1 MLTTY
6 GHNILTMKDKII
18 ELYVNQK
25 LSMISVCKAVRM
37 APKTVRKILLDNGH
51 EIRSKNAT
59 RQHDIDEVLLRK
71 LYINNDLS
79 YVQIAK
85 KLGVSNGTVHNY
97 LKKFKL
103 NNKQPLWDAARLERC
118 RQLLLE
124 HKEYQTVA
132 DILGCSR
139 SAVENKNR
147 ENWNIPM
154 SIWTEQEDEIKA
166 YLETTR
172 NYADTAYKFNLSEV
186 ALQYKN
192 NRCWHID
199 LSMNSTLF
207 GIHTIYNGTQ
217 YRSKKEAIIAQYLTE
232 QNVSFEYERKVK
244 DGHNWTCDFY
254 LPKYDIWIEYDGLE
268 LGRSSTKSIPYNRDN
283 PKIRFYQENGYRHM
297 ILSKRTWKQ
306 QLDSFLT
313 N

>member
-37 APKTVRKILLDNGH
+37 APKTVKKILLDNGH

-71 LYINNDLS
+71 LYIDNDLS
-79 YVQIAK
+79 CIQIAK

-103 NNKQPLWDAARLERC
+103 NNKQPLWDAARLEQC
-118 RQLLLE
+118 RQLLIQ
-124 HKEYQTVA
+124 HKEYQAVA

-147 ENWNIPM
+147 ENWQIPM
-154 SIWTEQEDEIKA
+154 SIWTEKEDEIKA
-166 YLETTR
+166 YLEKTR
-172 NYADTAYKFNLSEV
+172 NYAETAIKFNISEQ
-186 ALQYKN
+186 ALWHKN
-192 NRCWHID
+192 QKSWHID

-207 GIHTIYNGTQ
+207 GIPTIYNNVQ

-232 QNVSFEYERKVK
+232 RNISFEYEKKVK
-244 DGHNWTCDFY
+244 NDYNWT
-254 LPKYDIWIEYDGLE
+254 
-268 LGRSSTKSIPYNRDN
+268 
-283 PKIRFYQENGYRHM
+283 
-297 ILSKRTWKQ
+297 
-306 QLDSFLT
+306 LD
-313 N
+313 